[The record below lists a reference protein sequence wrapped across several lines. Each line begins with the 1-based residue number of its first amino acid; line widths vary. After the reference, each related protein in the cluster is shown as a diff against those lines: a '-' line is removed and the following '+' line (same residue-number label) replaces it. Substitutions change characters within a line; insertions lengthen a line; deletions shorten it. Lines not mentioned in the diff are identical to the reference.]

1 MYPVGDVV
9 PGLTSSLMLH
19 PSSFNNDDIIA
30 EMKAKEE
37 ATITSPY
44 VDIEQLN
51 KKLPSTSKIQFNAIT
66 FGSIFLRFPKA
77 YYNKDTILKFNDVTI
92 EIKQKKTETNQTIED
107 STNETPGS
115 GMSTM
120 IYKLL
125 NLIVKNFQFEA
136 SNIKLLLKI
145 DDKVSYSLMIRKIS
159 YDKMETPKP
168 IEAKDK
174 AKYLFCHNKKLSIEG
189 IVIKE
194 NYDKEKDDVFYK
206 SEEENKVMF
215 YTQKEILLMINST
228 ISFNIEHDFQKK
240 VLLISNDNAVNI
252 ESIITKEQIEKCL
265 SIKSIFDE
273 NSNNSISNEESKP
286 AKALNPSTTTITTPT
301 PNEINILGFG
311 LDTIN
316 INFNVSYAYF
326 LIVDNVNI
334 KNAEKPKFWLIY
346 DNYFSKYYE
355 NHNESKLSLLQKHFC
370 YYEEIFFILYLDN
383 ILSNLQIKYTHTNNI
398 LQMNNATFKLIQPN
412 KIESKKK
419 IIIISN
425 SIPSNQPSTQVT
437 SSSSESTFNDIFM
450 NYYIKIVNF
459 SFYSHDIIHV
469 EKLNID
475 ATKIKYETTSIEI
488 NAVVI
493 NKIKTIIDS
502 FNLTKKS
509 APTALKEEENKM
521 KEDIKIVIEGNVNIK
536 LIINKRAI
544 KYTKKEIIPI
554 DNDYYNETIIFSF
567 IHLHCNFCNNKKTIE
582 VNYDKM
588 ISWLFIGNISYPF
601 IAHYQNTKDNTMFK
615 GTVSPLIKFNIDI
628 HQLFIFVNPTLIQ
641 YLITYLKLFSY
652 SFMQFL
658 SKRNKDIEDGEVS
671 VEDENNK
678 RNISVQKVIEQFIS
692 LIHIKEISVVLFGNI
707 SMKANNKIDI
717 KKINSKNETI
727 FKFILNPLLK
737 FTIGNIEYD
746 FGNHQIKIGKVDA
759 LMKKQDNTFQN
770 DILVY
775 QNFISNSNKK
785 SFESILYSNDDTTS
799 NIILQLNDM
808 NTFFISINSIVINPI
823 TKYHDEILIL
833 CEHAKREY
841 IKMNSVIQIKFPTAN
856 ETIELV
862 AYEKIFNGNND
873 DLLDTTN
880 SNNSKTNSTF
890 NYKIDIKIKTIYV
903 DVFSIYQSKKFSTAN
918 SYINSALNRTQ
929 KDKMRCIMKISNI
942 NSSYDSSKVAEL
954 SVNQLEVMMI
964 KDLDVNPK
972 VIEDIS
978 NETFYDNLIRIG
990 FANILNASKLKI
1002 ESKNNN
1008 TINKLSI
1015 DKIDLHFCSDSF
1027 KYFIAFINKA
1037 KIDINNLSSMYSS
1050 IEDDKESIVTD
1061 VGMLQE
1067 KYLKDQLRN
1076 KGLGQSGIEFRSI
1089 GRAYTENAK
1098 LHSFNLKY
1106 AKTASMNSGS
1116 SGPNSGKRKEV
1127 NNYINEVIDE
1137 KENNNSNSQKT
1148 YNIQLNV
1155 NNVSLNMY
1163 KGEDFNFQSEYL
1175 AESNACVEKINYRN
1189 AIEFITSTI
1198 SSISVKLT
1206 HIKKSQLI
1214 FSIYSTVKSIIV
1226 KDNIPSSK
1234 YKVMFS
1240 HYNYDSDDEIIFAI
1254 KCDIARSPNGNG
1266 ENDINTIIDIS
1277 PLVIYL
1283 DQSTMEFL
1291 ISFFI
1296 QNEEINTT
1304 SQEQYYTPT
1313 MENNLTTTDNEIS
1326 QMNYSQYKATMF
1338 NLNMSLNPESFYIC
1352 RFIINSFFISFNYNA
1367 KDFSYEKAKSEDP
1380 VVKYSQYL
1388 NLLSINDMM
1397 ISFKEFNSD
1406 YSDNAKRIKAKKIKN
1421 ELIEFYQ
1428 KDILDNQAVCSYLR
1442 ATPLLGSLCNIMDG
1456 TSDMVCFAYDSY
1468 KKDIPVEIGMV
1479 NGVRS
1484 FVKSTTSELLS
1495 LAEKTSSIIQRFNIF
1510 SSNSNESYS
1519 LFTKWKY
1526 NIDDKEKKKAEYFM
1540 K

>member
-30 EMKAKEE
+30 VMKAKEE

-92 EIKQKKTETNQTIED
+92 EIKPKTTIANQTTED
-107 STNETPGS
+107 STGETPES

-125 NLIVKNFQFEA
+125 NLIIKNFQFEA
-136 SNIKLLLKI
+136 NNIKILLKI
-145 DDKVSYSLMIRKIS
+145 DDKVAYSLMIRKIS
-159 YDKMETPKP
+159 YDKMESPKP

-174 AKYLFCHNKKLSIEG
+174 AKYLFCHNKKVSIEG

-194 NYDKEKDDVFYK
+194 NYDIEKDDVFYK

-215 YTQKEILLMINST
+215 YTQKEILFVINNT

-252 ESIITKEQIEKCL
+252 ESIINREQIEKCL

-273 NSNNSISNEESKP
+273 N
-286 AKALNPSTTTITTPT
+286 TTIPIQNLEYKPPITINDSSATPTTPT

-316 INFNVSYAYF
+316 ISFNVSYAYC

-334 KNAEKPKFWLIY
+334 KNAEKPKFWLMY
-346 DNYFSKYYE
+346 DHYFSKYYE
-355 NHNESKLSLLQKHFC
+355 NQNENKLSLLQKHFC

-383 ILSNLQIKYTHTNNI
+383 IRSNLPIKYTQTNII
-398 LQMNNATFKLIQPN
+398 LQINNAMFKLIQPN

-437 SSSSESTFNDIFM
+437 TSSSESTFNDIFM

-459 SFYSHDIIHV
+459 SYYSHDIIHV

-475 ATKIKYETTSIEI
+475 TTKIKYETTNIEI

-509 APTALKEEENKM
+509 APTALKEEL
-521 KEDIKIVIEGNVNIK
+521 KIEIEGNFNIK
-536 LIINKRAI
+536 LITNKRAI

-554 DNDYYNETIIFSF
+554 DNDYYNETIIISF

-582 VNYDKM
+582 MNYDKM

-615 GTVSPLIKFNIDI
+615 GIISPLIKFNIDI

-658 SKRNKDIEDGEVS
+658 SKRSKDIEDGEVV

-678 RNISVQKVIEQFIS
+678 QIVSVQNIIEKFIS
-692 LIHIKEISVVLFGNI
+692 LIHIKEISIVLFGNI

-737 FTIGNIEYD
+737 FTIGNIEYALEK
-746 FGNHQIKIGKVDA
+746 HQIKIGKVNA

-785 SFESILYSNDDTTS
+785 SFESILYSNDDTS
-799 NIILQLNDM
+799 PNIILQLNTM
-808 NTFFISINSIVINPI
+808 NTFYILINSIVINPI

-841 IKMNSVIQIKFPTAN
+841 MKMNSVIQIKFPTAN

-862 AYEKIFNGNND
+862 AYEKIFSGNND
-873 DLLDTTN
+873 DLVDTTN

-890 NYKIDIKIKTIYV
+890 NYKIEFKIKTIYV
-903 DVFSIYQSKKFSTAN
+903 DVYSIYQSKKMTTVN

-929 KDKMRCIMKISNI
+929 KDKMRCIMKILNI
-942 NSSYDSSKVAEL
+942 NSIYDSSKVTEL
-954 SVNQLEVMMI
+954 SVAQIEVMII

-978 NETFYDNLIRIG
+978 NAAFYDNLTMIG
-990 FANILNASKLKI
+990 FANILNASKLKV

-1015 DKIDLHFCSDSF
+1015 DTIDLHFCSDSF

-1037 KIDINNLSSMYSS
+1037 KTDISNLSSMYSS

-1137 KENNNSNSQKT
+1137 KEIENSSSQKT

-1175 AESNACVEKINYRN
+1175 AESNTCVEKINYRN
-1189 AIEFITSTI
+1189 SNEFITSTI
-1198 SSISVKLT
+1198 TSISVKLT
-1206 HIKKSQLI
+1206 HMKKSQLI
-1214 FSIYSTVKSIIV
+1214 FSIYSTVKSVIV

-1240 HYNYDSDDEIIFAI
+1240 HYNYDVDDEIIFAT
-1254 KCDIARSPNGNG
+1254 KCDIARSLNGNG
-1266 ENDINTIIDIS
+1266 ENDINTIIDIC

-1283 DQSTMEFL
+1283 DQSTLEFL

-1367 KDFSYEKAKSEDP
+1367 KDFSYEKMKSEDP

-1388 NLLSINDMM
+1388 NLLSINDMK

-1406 YSDNAKRIKAKKIKN
+1406 YSDNAKRIKAKKLKN

-1428 KDILDNQAVCSYLR
+1428 KDILENQAVCSYLR

-1456 TSDMVCFAYDSY
+1456 TSNMVCFAYDSY

-1484 FVKSTTSELLS
+1484 FVKNTTSELLS
-1495 LAEKTSSIIQRFNIF
+1495 FAEKTNSIIQRFNIF
-1510 SSNSNESYS
+1510 SNNNSESYS

-1526 NIDDKEKKKAEYFM
+1526 NIDDKEKKKVEYFM